1 MDTQTQTNEEAI
13 KQNMA
18 AFANAW
24 NIHDAQAIASLFAED
39 ADFINFMG
47 GLMQGQSE
55 IERGHAEILK
65 SVMRQSHMAVT
76 DTRVKFIKPD
86 VAVVHAVWTLDGQ
99 ITPDG
104 KEVPQRK
111 GRLTVV
117 TTQGDDNWQIVAL
130 QNTEIVT
137 LPNFKP

>member
-1 MDTQTQTNEEAI
+1 METQTMTNEEAI
-13 KQNMA
+13 KKNMA
-18 AFANAW
+18 AFADAW
-24 NIHDAQAIASLFAED
+24 NIHDAQAIAVLFTDD

-47 GLMQGQSE
+47 GLMQGRSQ
-55 IERGHAEILK
+55 IERGHAEILQ
-65 SVMRQSHMAVT
+65 SVMRQSQMTIT

-86 VAVVHAVWTLDGQ
+86 VAIVHAIWILDGQ

-117 TTQGDDNWQIVAL
+117 TTQEDGNWQIVAL